1 MSGHVHAELMA
12 KYAKDARETNKPWK
26 RWELDNGDGWLEM
39 TAPPMWHESIKY
51 RRKRVP
57 REFWINVY
65 YGGNFGS
72 TAALHETKKAA
83 TACLA
88 EGGETILVREVIED
102 ED

>member
-12 KYAKDARETNKPWK
+12 RYAEDARETNEPWK
-26 RWELDNGDGWLEM
+26 LWEVDNGSGWVGLNK
-39 TAPPMWHESIKY
+39 PPSWYESIKY

-65 YGGNFGS
+65 HSRSGIDIG
-72 TAALHETKKAA
+72 ALHKTKESADA
-83 TACLA
+83 GRTH
-88 EGGETILVREVIED
+88 GGETIHIREVIED